1 MATKKK
7 AVVEKAVVGR
17 PFEKGKSGNPSGRS
31 RLTPEELDLIS
42 ACKERTPKA
51 LAVIDTIMANGKS
64 ERTRLT
70 AAMYVIDRAY
80 GQPRLN
86 GELNANVNVN
96 HTGTIVHRAV
106 QEINDR
112 ITELLGTGADGDHE
126 APLPH

>member
-1 MATKKK
+1 MTAKKDK
-7 AVVEKAVVGR
+7 PAVIGR
-17 PFEKGKSGNPSGRS
+17 PFPKGQSGNPAGR
-31 RLTPEELDLIS
+31 TKITAEELDLIA

-51 LAVIDTIMANGKS
+51 LDTIDRIMEKGAS

-80 GQPRLN
+80 GQPRLH
-86 GELNANVNVN
+86 GEINQNVNVN

-106 QEINDR
+106 QEINNR
-112 ITELLGTGADGDHE
+112 ITELLGAGADGDNA